1 MGVFDTENS
10 LPPNNPSIES
20 LIDTQFISTSTPD
33 GFVPNSYENQLIENY
48 NKAYSPEQIGLQGS
62 ALYPGMGESINV
74 GNYSG
79 SIVGSNSIYVPTGN
93 ILPIDPILARKK
105 AIDDAARKRAMEL
118 TKPVASPN
126 VPTFTDARFQEK
138 LNNDVL
144 GFHNNLVK
152 QAQSRYGEMWS
163 KMLQDKSTDL
173 GFKYL
178 QGMKNYENIVK
189 NVNQITDL
197 VATTEEGLKNKT
209 MTLSTEGKQ
218 LFNEYKNLAGNFSD
232 YETIMSSDFET
243 LQKRMLGVQDVNNY
257 LNDSKIMATLEAEV
271 KGNYSYND
279 KGGYY
284 VNKNNEKTTYKN
296 IIKDLTKSLAK
307 NTFDYEIENGFLTE
321 NDIEAALDA
330 RLKDSFKQTGSITQ
344 KTEFNYATGEA
355 EEINAWDVSKNEYSV
370 DKPKIVKGFTY
381 NPDGTR
387 KEGGEFGVK
396 ALADY
401 NMNLTSPKEITVN
414 ERKGDG
420 TIQSKKIKGVGI
432 DGAEILN
439 PDGSTKVIP
448 GKSYVSL
455 GTMRTIVDPKDPNK
469 YMVVQEVRMEV
480 PTTQKGD
487 KKLKTS
493 DMDTYSSQDGFIVL
507 SRNGEG
513 TGTKSKVEKE
523 ITDSQKKKNYDSG
536 YSNLNRLGKEKLKQN
551 TGNNVQ
557 DNSDPL
563 GLGL

>member
-10 LPPNNPSIES
+10 LPPNNPGIES

-48 NKAYSPEQIGLQGS
+48 NKAYSPEQIGPQGG

-118 TKPVASPN
+118 TKPVAAPT
-126 VPTFTDARFQEK
+126 VPAFTDARFQEK

-144 GFHNNLVK
+144 GFHNNFVK

-163 KMLQDKSTDL
+163 KMLQDPNTDL
-173 GFKYL
+173 GSKYL

-209 MTLSTEGKQ
+209 MTLSPEGKK

-232 YETIMSSDFET
+232 YDTVMNTDFET
-243 LQKRMLGVQDVNNY
+243 LQKRMLGVQDINNY
-257 LNDSKIMATLEAEV
+257 LNDSKIMTTLEAEV

-296 IIKDLTKSLAK
+296 IINDLTESLSK
-307 NTFDYEIENGFLTE
+307 NTFDYEIENGFMTKE
-321 NDIEAALDA
+321 DIKAALDA

-344 KTEFNYATGEA
+344 KTEFNYSTGEA

-370 DKPKIVKGFTY
+370 DKPKVFTGYIY

-387 KEGGEFGVK
+387 KSEFGVQ

-401 NMNLTSPKEITVN
+401 NMNLTSPKERTVN

-420 TIQSKKIKGVGI
+420 TIQSKKIKGVAL
-432 DGAEILN
+432 DGVEVLN
-439 PDGSTKVIP
+439 PDGSTKIIP
-448 GKSYVSL
+448 GVSYANL
-455 GTMRTIVDPKDPNK
+455 RTMSVIKDPKDPSK
-469 YMVVQEVRMEV
+469 YLVVQQVTLEA

-493 DMDTYSSQDGFIVL
+493 DMDTYSTQDHFIVL
-507 SRNGEG
+507 SRDGVG